1 MTRNLIEFE
10 QEVLGLGNHTE
21 GDTTAAE
28 SDSLSESELVVEH
41 NSNENGHSGNREKIL
56 SIFFSYEKKLRK
68 ILGFLKILKIF
79 YFPSFD
85 FFPF

>member
-28 SDSLSESELVVEH
+28 SDSFSESELVVEN
-41 NSNENGHSGNREKIL
+41 NSDKNGHSGKGQNSSKIEL
-56 SIFFSYEKKLRK
+56 
-68 ILGFLKILKIF
+68 
-79 YFPSFD
+79 
-85 FFPF
+85 

>member
-41 NSNENGHSGNREKIL
+41 NSDENGHSGKEKNFCRFFFCFEKIKYQRKFC
-56 SIFFSYEKKLRK
+56 FFFQ
-68 ILGFLKILKIF
+68 I
-79 YFPSFD
+79 
-85 FFPF
+85 